1 MKDVY
6 TYAGDIDLKYGGA
19 WFNLATFELG
29 YVNAIRVTDL
39 DSAIG
44 YADAFVIEKL
54 TLVLDHA
61 ATDIAVC
68 GLSIEG
74 DMLNNNGQLIPL
86 SDPIAR
92 LLISEGVMAYGRY
105 DTDSSETLIIGPDA
119 EMESREGW
127 KADRRLR
134 SNVNLRK
141 LIMREYN
148 IKEISQ

>member
-6 TYAGDIDLKYGGA
+6 TYTGDIDLKYGGT
-19 WFNLATFELG
+19 WFNLATFEDG
-29 YVNAIRVTDL
+29 YVYAIRVTDL

-44 YADAFVIEKL
+44 YADAFLIEEL

-74 DMLNNNGQLIPL
+74 DMLNNNGQLMPL

-92 LLISEGVMAYGRY
+92 LLIAEGVMAYGRY
-105 DTDSSETLIIGPDA
+105 DTDSSETLVIGPEA
-119 EMESREGW
+119 EMESHEGW
-127 KADRRLR
+127 QADRRLR
-134 SNVNLRK
+134 ANVNLRK
-141 LIMREYN
+141 WVMREFN
-148 IKEISQ
+148 IREV